1 MGRLPRHWQSS
12 GHENGSERT
21 GRVLNVGAV
30 ADGARTAVVH
40 HCNLCALRLR
50 KLEFDRDTDW
60 RDWGASTKQETGISA
75 TRSSSHAGW
84 HHGKLDVGFD
94 RWHVAVSHS
103 PVISHRRKTFSIL
116 APTSA
121 SRSLLVRRKADIIEA
136 IMASITLRKSEL
148 RQKAQ
153 LMSSSEIDRT
163 LVRMAHEIVERNGG
177 IEG

>member
-30 ADGARTAVVH
+30 ADGPGTAVVH
-40 HCNLCALRLR
+40 HCNVCALRLR

-60 RDWGASTKQETGISA
+60 RDWGVGAKQETGISA
-75 TRSSSHAGW
+75 TGSSGHAGW

-103 PVISHRRKTFSIL
+103 PVIGHCRKNFSVFL
-116 APTSA
+116 PKSA
-121 SRSLLVRRKADIIEA
+121 RLSLLVRRKADIMQA
-136 IMASITLRKSEL
+136 IMASNTLQKSPL
-148 RQKAQ
+148 
-153 LMSSSEIDRT
+153 
-163 LVRMAHEIVERNGG
+163 
-177 IEG
+177 